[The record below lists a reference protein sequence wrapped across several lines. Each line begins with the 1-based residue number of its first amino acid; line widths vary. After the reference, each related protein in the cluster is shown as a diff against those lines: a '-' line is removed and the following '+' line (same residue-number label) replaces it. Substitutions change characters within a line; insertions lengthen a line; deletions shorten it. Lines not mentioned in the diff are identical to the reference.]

1 MTNGQFTQE
10 EIFTQSVA
18 WQGAID
24 VIDSMTLELKG
35 IDLGNYRQIIFTGCG
50 STYYLSLAAASI
62 FQKQTGAICRAV
74 PGGELLLNPGA
85 TYSGNNQLL
94 FAISRSGSTSETVQA
109 AKQFKKDQAGRVISI
124 CNYEDR
130 PLAEVADL
138 AICIHEGQEQSI
150 AQTRAF
156 SSMYLALVGL
166 AMLASGR
173 DDLFDEMK
181 ELPEIGKSLMDKYNE
196 FARGVGEN
204 LDYDRFYF
212 LGSGSR
218 YGLACEANLKMK
230 EMTITHTEPF
240 YFLEFR
246 HGPISMVNANTVV
259 VGLLSESQRGYE
271 EKVLQD
277 ARKLGARTVSIAET
291 DADVSFEC
299 ELSENIRNVLYLPV
313 LQLMAFY
320 RSMKKG
326 LNPDQPNNLTAVV
339 YLEEELDN

>member
-1 MTNGQFTQE
+1 MTNGQFTRE
-10 EIFTQSVA
+10 EIFTQSLA

-24 VIDSMTLELKG
+24 VIASMKNELKD

-50 STYYLSLAAASI
+50 STYYLSLAVASI
-62 FQKQTGAICRAV
+62 FQKQTGAICKAV

-109 AKQFKKDQAGRVISI
+109 AEQFKKDQGGRVISI
-124 CNYEDR
+124 CNYDDR
-130 PLAEVADL
+130 PLTEVADL
-138 AICIHEGQEQSI
+138 AICIPEGQEQSI

-156 SSMYLALVGL
+156 SSMYLSLVAM
-166 AMLASGR
+166 AMLVSR
-173 DDLFDEMK
+173 REDLFDEMK
-181 ELPEIGKSLMDKYNE
+181 ALPDIGKSLIEKYNE
-196 FARGVGEN
+196 FSRRVGEN

-246 HGPISMVNANTVV
+246 HGPISMVNENTAV
-259 VGLLSESQRGYE
+259 VGLLSESQRDYE
-271 EKVLQD
+271 EKVLDD
-277 ARKLGARTVSIAET
+277 ARNFGARTVSIAET
-291 DADVSFEC
+291 DADVSFES
-299 ELSENIRNVLYLPV
+299 ELPEIIRNVLYLPV
-313 LQLMAFY
+313 LQIMAFY

-339 YLEEELDN
+339 YLE

>member
-1 MTNGQFTQE
+1 MTNGQFTRE
-10 EIFTQSVA
+10 EIFTQSLA

-24 VIDSMTLELKG
+24 VIASMKNELKD

-50 STYYLSLAAASI
+50 STYYLSLAVASI
-62 FQKQTGAICRAV
+62 FQKQTGAICKAV

-109 AKQFKKDQAGRVISI
+109 AEQFKKDQGGRVISI
-124 CNYEDR
+124 CNYDDR
-130 PLAEVADL
+130 PLTEVADL
-138 AICIHEGQEQSI
+138 AICIPEGQEQSI

-156 SSMYLALVGL
+156 SSMYLSLVAM
-166 AMLASGR
+166 AMLVSR
-173 DDLFDEMK
+173 REDLFDEMK
-181 ELPEIGKSLMDKYNE
+181 ALPDIGKSLIEKYNE
-196 FARGVGEN
+196 FSRRVGEN

-246 HGPISMVNANTVV
+246 HGPISMVNENTAV
-259 VGLLSESQRGYE
+259 VGLLSESQRDYE
-271 EKVLQD
+271 EKVLDD
-277 ARKLGARTVSIAET
+277 ARNFGARTVSIGET
-291 DADVSFEC
+291 DADVSFES
-299 ELSENIRNVLYLPV
+299 ELSEDIRNVLYLPV
-313 LQLMAFY
+313 LQIMAYY

-339 YLEEELDN
+339 YLE

>member
-10 EIFTQSVA
+10 EIFTQSLA

-24 VIDSMTLELKG
+24 VIASMMNELKD

-62 FQKQTGAICRAV
+62 FQKQTGVICKAV
-74 PGGELLLNPGA
+74 PGGELLLNPRA

-109 AKQFKKDQAGRVISI
+109 AKQFKSEQGGRVISI
-124 CNYEDR
+124 CNYDDR
-130 PLAEVADL
+130 PLTEAADL

-156 SSMYLALVGL
+156 SSMYLALVAM

-173 DDLFDEMK
+173 EDLFDEMK
-181 ELPEIGKSLMDKYNE
+181 ELPEIGKSLMDKYSQ
-196 FARGVGEN
+196 FAKGVGEN

-230 EMTITHTEPF
+230 EMTIRPDKQ
-240 YFLEFR
+240 LEL
-246 HGPISMVNANTVV
+246 H
-259 VGLLSESQRGYE
+259 
-271 EKVLQD
+271 
-277 ARKLGARTVSIAET
+277 
-291 DADVSFEC
+291 
-299 ELSENIRNVLYLPV
+299 
-313 LQLMAFY
+313 
-320 RSMKKG
+320 
-326 LNPDQPNNLTAVV
+326 
-339 YLEEELDN
+339 